1 MEITKM
7 DKMQYQ
13 ALSNDRKLDMM
24 FEKMQEMIKMI
35 QFLDRNQLQ
44 LFNQE
49 RMHRN

>member
-1 MEITKM
+1 MEISKM
-7 DKMQYQ
+7 DKIHYQ
-13 ALSNDRKLDMM
+13 TLSDDRKLDMV
-24 FEKMQEMIKMI
+24 FEKMQEMIEMI